1 MKSKSVKVFAPA
13 SVANMGAGFDVMGM
27 ALDGGGDILEM
38 SKEDGDGLVIENE
51 SGVDLP
57 EDIEKNVITPVVR
70 SFMKELG
77 QKAMIRIKVLKKI
90 LPGSG
95 IGSSAASSSAAA
107 WGMNELFER
116 PFEGEKLVEF
126 AMEGEALLSGTR
138 HADNV
143 APALLGGVVFMR
155 GYEPLDMVRLP
166 VPDNFWC
173 SVVHPHIT
181 VKTAEA
187 RAVLPTEIPLRTA
200 VKQWGN
206 VGGLVAGFA
215 LKDMG
220 LISRSM
226 VDVVVEP
233 HRKCFIPSYDSL
245 KEKLSAAGA
254 LASNISGSG
263 PSVFAVSDNRE
274 RAEILSKVMKEHFDA
289 LGIENDVYVSH
300 VLPIGARTLE

>member
-1 MKSKSVKVFAPA
+1 MKNKSVKVFAPA
-13 SVANMGAGFDVMGM
+13 TVANMGAGFDVMGM
-27 ALDGGGDILEM
+27 ALDGVGDVLEM
-38 SKEDGDGLVIENE
+38 SAEEGDGLVIENH

-57 EDIEKNVITPVVR
+57 ADIEKNVITPVVR

-77 QKAMIRIKVLKKI
+77 KKAMIRIKVVSKI

-107 WGMNELFER
+107 WGMNELFDR
-116 PFEGEKLVEF
+116 PFSEEKLVEF

-143 APALLGGVVFMR
+143 APALMGGVVFMR

-166 VPDNFWC
+166 VPENFWC

-187 RAVLPTEIPLRTA
+187 RAVLPADIPLRTA

-220 LISRSM
+220 LIARSM

-245 KEKLSAAGA
+245 KEKLAEAGS

-263 PSVFAVSDNRE
+263 PSVFAVSDCEEKARVLA
-274 RAEILSKVMKEHFDA
+274 RVMKEHFDA
-289 LGIENDVYVSH
+289 LGVENDVYVSH
-300 VLPIGARTLE
+300 VLPVGARTLE

>member
-1 MKSKSVKVFAPA
+1 MKKNSVKVFAPA

-27 ALDGGGDILEM
+27 ALDGVGDILEM
-38 SKEDGDGLVIENE
+38 SACEGDGLVIENE

-57 EDIEKNVITPVVR
+57 ADIEKNVITPVVR
-70 SFMKELG
+70 SFMAELG
-77 QKAMIRIKVLKKI
+77 KKAMIRIKVVSKI

-107 WGMNELFER
+107 WGMNELFDR
-116 PFEGEKLVEF
+116 PFSDEELVEF
-126 AMEGEALLSGTR
+126 AMEGEALLSGTH

-155 GYEPLDMVRLP
+155 GYGPLDMVRLP
-166 VPDNFWC
+166 VPENFWC

-187 RAVLPTEIPLRTA
+187 RAVLPEEIPLRTA

-233 HRKCFIPSYDSL
+233 YRKRFIPSYDTL
-245 KEKLSAAGA
+245 KENLMACGA
-254 LASNISGSG
+254 LAANISGSG
-263 PSVFAVSDNRE
+263 PSVFAVCDSRE
-274 RAEILSKVMKEHFDA
+274 KAEELSRVMKQHFDS

-300 VLPIGARTLE
+300 VLPQGARTLE

>member
-1 MKSKSVKVFAPA
+1 MKNKSVKVFAPA

-27 ALDGGGDILEM
+27 ALDGVGDVLEM
-38 SKEDGDGLVIENE
+38 SVEEGDGLVIENH

-57 EDIEKNVITPVVR
+57 ADVEKNVITPVVR

-77 QKAMIRIKVLKKI
+77 KKAMIHIKVVSKI

-107 WGMNELFER
+107 WGMNELFGR
-116 PFEGEKLVEF
+116 PFSEEKLVEF

-166 VPDNFWC
+166 VPENFWC

-187 RAVLPTEIPLRTA
+187 RAVLPEEIPLRTA

-233 HRKCFIPSYDSL
+233 HRKRFIPSYDTL
-245 KEKLSAAGA
+245 KENLMASGA
-254 LASNISGSG
+254 LAANISGSG
-263 PSVFAVSDNRE
+263 PSVFAVCDCRE
-274 RAEILSKVMKEHFDA
+274 KAEELSRVMKQHFDA

-300 VLPIGARTLE
+300 VLPQGARTLE